1 MKKFRERAAKEN
13 QKLINVV
20 IENIKRDILSG
31 DLTAVAELLK
41 RVPREAILGY
51 LPEAVL
57 WNEYRKDNPE
67 DQPDNF

>member
-1 MKKFRERAAKEN
+1 MKNFRERAAKEN

-31 DLTAVAELLK
+31 DLTAVAELIK
-41 RVPREAILGY
+41 RVPREALLGY

-57 WNEYRKDNPE
+57 WNEYRKDSSE
-67 DQPDNF
+67 DEPAR